1 MGQKLALV
9 FPGQASQKAGM
20 AAALLERESGAR
32 RLFQRAGEVLGL
44 DLAELCTTGSDDA
57 LTRTDIAQPALLTT
71 CVAWLEALRERGV
84 TPGLVAGHSLGEF
97 SAWVAAGVLE
107 FEEALRLVRRRGEL
121 MEEAGDRRPGGMV
134 AVIGLQDA
142 QVGEICS
149 KVASAGTVVVANYN
163 CPGQVVVSGE
173 PAALDRL
180 IEEVKAARGR
190 AVPLRVSG
198 AFHSPLME
206 DAARA
211 FGDLVAR
218 LPLAAPQVPVV
229 VNATAEPVTDADR
242 ARQAMARQMTSPVL
256 WTASVRRM
264 IADGAEV
271 FVEVG
276 PGQVLTKL
284 IERISSDIRALPA
297 GTPNDLAAVV
307 EALAK

>member
-1 MGQKLALV
+1 
-9 FPGQASQKAGM
+9 
-20 AAALLERESGAR
+20 
-32 RLFQRAGEVLGL
+32 
-44 DLAELCTTGSDDA
+44 
-57 LTRTDIAQPALLTT
+57 
-71 CVAWLEALRERGV
+71 
-84 TPGLVAGHSLGEF
+84 
-97 SAWVAAGVLE
+97 
-107 FEEALRLVRRRGEL
+107 
-121 MEEAGDRRPGGMV
+121 
-134 AVIGLQDA
+134 
-142 QVGEICS
+142 
-149 KVASAGTVVVANYN
+149 
-163 CPGQVVVSGE
+163 
-173 PAALDRL
+173 
-180 IEEVKAARGR
+180 
-190 AVPLRVSG
+190 
-198 AFHSPLME
+198 ME

-229 VNATAEPVTDADR
+229 VNATAEPVTDADQ